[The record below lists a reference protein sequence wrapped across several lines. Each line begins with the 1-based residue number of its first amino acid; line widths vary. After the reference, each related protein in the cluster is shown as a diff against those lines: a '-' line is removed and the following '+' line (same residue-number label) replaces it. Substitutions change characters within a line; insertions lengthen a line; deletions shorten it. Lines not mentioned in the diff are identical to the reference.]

1 MAAARWTEVPA
12 AFRRAEHGQSP
23 AVVTR
28 WPSDSA
34 AVAMAPD
41 SEEVGSERGQSPFRW
56 MATVASSL
64 AMVVTLGV
72 GSLGTGTRRRRHKG
86 KTETPAPGKA
96 VPLVKP
102 D

>member
-1 MAAARWTEVPA
+1 MAAARWTVVPA

-34 AVAMAPD
+34 EVAMAPD

-64 AMVVTLGV
+64 AMVVTLGSAHSAWDAAAAAQRV
-72 GSLGTGTRRRRHKG
+72 
-86 KTETPAPGKA
+86 TETPAPGR
-96 VPLVKP
+96 LCRW
-102 D
+102 

>member
-64 AMVVTLGV
+64 AMVVTLESAHSVWDAAAAAQRG
-72 GSLGTGTRRRRHKG
+72 
-86 KTETPAPGKA
+86 TETPAPGKA
-96 VPLVKP
+96 VPSVKP